1 VTLLHNKKEMEI
13 KEKEA
18 IAGVK
23 NSFGFVTEIAKKLKC
38 SRMTIYRLMDEYP
51 LMKEARDDEKEAT
64 KDFAEGK
71 LLHNIKKGKEISLL
85 FFLKTQAKDRGYIER
100 SEITGPDGG
109 PLPIVFEKVTREKK
123 PRKKKGEK
131 NDKG

>member
-1 VTLLHNKKEMEI
+1 MEI

-18 IAGVK
+18 LAAVK

-38 SRMTIYRLMDEYP
+38 SRTTVYALMEEYP

-71 LLHNIKKGKEISLL
+71 LLQNIKKGKEISLL

-100 SEITGPDGG
+100 QEFTGPDGG
-109 PLPIVFEKVTREKK
+109 PLPIMFVKAEKPKK

-131 NDKG
+131 DEKS